1 LFYVEQHN
9 KTRIVKGVNVMK
21 NLNFSIV
28 EGNLVRDPD
37 YRITESGLPMCR
49 FTIANNYSTKKNDQ
63 WVNNVNFIHIVC
75 WSRTA
80 ENCGQYLKK
89 GSPVRV
95 KGRIDQSYVKREDGQ
110 SYNMIDI
117 VAQSVEFLP
126 RMRREKDHEEGLE
139 PLVENEAENEITA
152 EIIFDQD
159 ADEQVA

>member
-1 LFYVEQHN
+1 
-9 KTRIVKGVNVMK
+9 MK
-21 NLNFSIV
+21 SLNFAIL

-49 FTIANNYSTKKNDQ
+49 FTLANNYSFKRDDQ
-63 WVNNVNFIHIVC
+63 WVNDANFINIVC

-95 KGRIDQSYVKREDGQ
+95 KGRIDQSYIKREDGHAF
-110 SYNMIDI
+110 NVIDI

-126 RMRREKDHEEGLE
+126 RMRRERNSPEELE
-139 PLVENEAENEITA
+139 AIAESEATA
-152 EIIFDQD
+152 DAVFDD
-159 ADEQVA
+159 DQVA